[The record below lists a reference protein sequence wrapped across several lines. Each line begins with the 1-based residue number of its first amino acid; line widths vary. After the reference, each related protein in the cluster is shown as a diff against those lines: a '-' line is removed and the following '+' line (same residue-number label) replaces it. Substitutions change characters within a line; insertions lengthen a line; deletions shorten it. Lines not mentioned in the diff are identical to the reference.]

1 MKAKMTKLCLLFI
14 LLCSLPVFYSCSDE
28 ADAFYLYEYWEVM
41 FDPEPPI
48 SETSLSITGGTK
60 LGIKGGVAPYT
71 AEIADGQIATAY
83 VDENNDIQISSI
95 KLGSTSLMV
104 KDADGR
110 IIKIGLKVVNGK
122 QSFSVNSVEARITGI
137 DESLLDEQQK
147 EKLEAVKK
155 KIKDEA
161 GIQATG
167 GIAFS
172 YDQKS
177 SGKVTI
183 VTSKDNAPK
192 IEGSFSRSTSESGT
206 TFQITINGKE
216 YDCKFK
222 LPERSDTSKSITT
235 RDLGPIPYWLVED
248 VTEDYKSDVT
258 DLFGINAT
266 SLKIERIYI
275 GSFTPLRYV
284 YSSFYKIDAAKSTKN
299 CFLSHLSS
307 FSY

>member
-1 MKAKMTKLCLLFI
+1 MKAKMAKLCLLFI

-177 SGKVTI
+177 SGKVTF

-275 GSFTPLRYV
+275 GSFTPLR
-284 YSSFYKIDAAKSTKN
+284 
-299 CFLSHLSS
+299 
-307 FSY
+307 

>member
-1 MKAKMTKLCLLFI
+1 MKAKMAKLCLLFI

-48 SETSLSITGGTK
+48 SETSLPITGGTK

-71 AEIADGQIATAY
+71 AEVADGQIATAY
-83 VDENNDIQISSI
+83 IDKNNDIQISSI

-147 EKLEAVKK
+147 EKLEAIIK

-183 VTSKDNAPK
+183 VTSKDNTPK

-222 LPERSDTSKSITT
+222 LPERPDTSKSITT

-258 DLFGINAT
+258 SLFGINAT

-275 GSFTPLRYV
+275 GSFTPLR
-284 YSSFYKIDAAKSTKN
+284 
-299 CFLSHLSS
+299 
-307 FSY
+307 

>member
-1 MKAKMTKLCLLFI
+1 MKAKTTKLCLLFI

-28 ADAFYLYEYWEVM
+28 ADDFYLFEYWEVM
-41 FDPEPPI
+41 LDPEPPI

-122 QSFSVNSVEARITGI
+122 QSFSVNSVEAKITGI

-235 RDLGPIPYWLVED
+235 RDLDPIPYWLVED

-275 GSFTPLRYV
+275 GSFTPLR
-284 YSSFYKIDAAKSTKN
+284 
-299 CFLSHLSS
+299 
-307 FSY
+307 

>member
-48 SETSLSITGGTK
+48 SETSLPITGGTK

-83 VDENNDIQISSI
+83 IDENNDIQISSI
-95 KLGSTSLMV
+95 KLGNTSLMV

-147 EKLEAVKK
+147 EKLEAVIK

-183 VTSKDNAPK
+183 VTSKDNTPK

-222 LPERSDTSKSITT
+222 LPERPDTSKSITT

-275 GSFTPLRYV
+275 GSFTPLR
-284 YSSFYKIDAAKSTKN
+284 
-299 CFLSHLSS
+299 
-307 FSY
+307 

>member
-95 KLGSTSLMV
+95 KLGNTSLMV

-275 GSFTPLRYV
+275 GSFTPLR
-284 YSSFYKIDAAKSTKN
+284 
-299 CFLSHLSS
+299 
-307 FSY
+307 

>member
-1 MKAKMTKLCLLFI
+1 MSI
-14 LLCSLPVFYSCSDE
+14 
-28 ADAFYLYEYWEVM
+28 WEVM

-71 AEIADGQIATAY
+71 AEIADGQIAIAY

-95 KLGSTSLMV
+95 KLGNTSLMV

-147 EKLEAVKK
+147 EKLEAVIK

-167 GIAFS
+167 VIAFS

-222 LPERSDTSKSITT
+222 LPERPDTSKSITT

-275 GSFTPLRYV
+275 GSFTPLR
-284 YSSFYKIDAAKSTKN
+284 
-299 CFLSHLSS
+299 
-307 FSY
+307 

>member
-1 MKAKMTKLCLLFI
+1 MKAKMAKLCLLFI

-83 VDENNDIQISSI
+83 IDKNNDIQISSI

-147 EKLEAVKK
+147 GKLEAVIK
-155 KIKDEA
+155 KIKEEA
-161 GIQATG
+161 DIQATG

-275 GSFTPLRYV
+275 GSFTPLR
-284 YSSFYKIDAAKSTKN
+284 
-299 CFLSHLSS
+299 
-307 FSY
+307 

>member
-28 ADAFYLYEYWEVM
+28 ADDFYLFEYWEVM

-48 SETSLSITGGTK
+48 SETSLPITGGTK

-83 VDENNDIQISSI
+83 IDKNNDIQISSI

-147 EKLEAVKK
+147 EKLEAVIK

-183 VTSKDNAPK
+183 VTSKDNTPK

-275 GSFTPLRYV
+275 GSFTPLR
-284 YSSFYKIDAAKSTKN
+284 
-299 CFLSHLSS
+299 
-307 FSY
+307 

>member
-28 ADAFYLYEYWEVM
+28 ADDFYLFEYWEVM
-41 FDPEPPI
+41 LNPEPPI

-60 LGIKGGVAPYT
+60 LGIKGGIAPYT

-83 VDENNDIQISSI
+83 VDKNNDIQISSI
-95 KLGSTSLMV
+95 KLGNTSLMV

-183 VTSKDNAPK
+183 VTSKDNTPK

-258 DLFGINAT
+258 DLFGINVT

-275 GSFTPLRYV
+275 GSFTPLR
-284 YSSFYKIDAAKSTKN
+284 
-299 CFLSHLSS
+299 
-307 FSY
+307 

>member
-48 SETSLSITGGTK
+48 SEASLSITGGTK

-147 EKLEAVKK
+147 EKLEAVIK

-183 VTSKDNAPK
+183 VTSKDNTPK
-192 IEGSFSRSTSESGT
+192 IEGSFSRSTSEPGT

-258 DLFGINAT
+258 DLFGINVT

-275 GSFTPLRYV
+275 GSFTPLR
-284 YSSFYKIDAAKSTKN
+284 
-299 CFLSHLSS
+299 
-307 FSY
+307 

>member
-1 MKAKMTKLCLLFI
+1 MKAKMAKLCLLFI

-48 SETSLSITGGTK
+48 SETSLPITGGTK

-275 GSFTPLRYV
+275 GSFTPLR
-284 YSSFYKIDAAKSTKN
+284 
-299 CFLSHLSS
+299 
-307 FSY
+307 

>member
-1 MKAKMTKLCLLFI
+1 MKAKMAKLCLLFI

-147 EKLEAVKK
+147 GKLEAVIK

-192 IEGSFSRSTSESGT
+192 IEGSVSRSTSESGT

-222 LPERSDTSKSITT
+222 LPERSDTSRSITH

-275 GSFTPLRYV
+275 GSFTPLR
-284 YSSFYKIDAAKSTKN
+284 
-299 CFLSHLSS
+299 
-307 FSY
+307 

>member
-1 MKAKMTKLCLLFI
+1 MKAKMAKLCLLFI

-95 KLGSTSLMV
+95 KLGNTSLMV

-183 VTSKDNAPK
+183 VTSKDNTPK

-275 GSFTPLRYV
+275 GSFTPLR
-284 YSSFYKIDAAKSTKN
+284 
-299 CFLSHLSS
+299 
-307 FSY
+307 

>member
-1 MKAKMTKLCLLFI
+1 MKAKTTKLCLLFI

-28 ADAFYLYEYWEVM
+28 ADDFYLFEYWEVM
-41 FDPEPPI
+41 LDPEPPI

-83 VDENNDIQISSI
+83 IDENNDIQISSI

-137 DESLLDEQQK
+137 DKSLLDEQQK
-147 EKLEAVKK
+147 EKLEAVIK
-155 KIKDEA
+155 KIKEEA

-183 VTSKDNAPK
+183 VTSKDNTPK

-222 LPERSDTSKSITT
+222 LPERPDTSKSITT

-275 GSFTPLRYV
+275 GSFTPLR
-284 YSSFYKIDAAKSTKN
+284 
-299 CFLSHLSS
+299 
-307 FSY
+307 

>member
-1 MKAKMTKLCLLFI
+1 MKAKMAKLCLLFV

-28 ADAFYLYEYWEVM
+28 ADAFYLYEYWGVM

-48 SETSLSITGGTK
+48 SEASLSITGGTK

-275 GSFTPLRYV
+275 GSFTPLR
-284 YSSFYKIDAAKSTKN
+284 
-299 CFLSHLSS
+299 
-307 FSY
+307 

>member
-48 SETSLSITGGTK
+48 SEASLSITGGTK

-95 KLGSTSLMV
+95 KLGNTSLMV

-147 EKLEAVKK
+147 EKLEAVIK

-248 VTEDYKSDVT
+248 VTENYKSDVIGQFET
-258 DLFGINAT
+258 DAT

-275 GSFTPLRYV
+275 GSFTPLR
-284 YSSFYKIDAAKSTKN
+284 
-299 CFLSHLSS
+299 
-307 FSY
+307 

>member
-1 MKAKMTKLCLLFI
+1 MKAKMAKLCLLFI

-167 GIAFS
+167 EIAFS
-172 YDQKS
+172 YDLKS

-275 GSFTPLRYV
+275 GSFTPLR
-284 YSSFYKIDAAKSTKN
+284 
-299 CFLSHLSS
+299 
-307 FSY
+307 

>member
-48 SETSLSITGGTK
+48 SEASLSITGGTK

-147 EKLEAVKK
+147 EKLEAVIK

-222 LPERSDTSKSITT
+222 LPERPDTSKSITT

-275 GSFTPLRYV
+275 GSFTPLR
-284 YSSFYKIDAAKSTKN
+284 
-299 CFLSHLSS
+299 
-307 FSY
+307 

>member
-41 FDPEPPI
+41 LDPEPPI
-48 SETSLSITGGTK
+48 SETSLPITGGTK

-83 VDENNDIQISSI
+83 VDKNNDIQISSI
-95 KLGSTSLMV
+95 KLGNTSLMV

-275 GSFTPLRYV
+275 GSFTPLR
-284 YSSFYKIDAAKSTKN
+284 
-299 CFLSHLSS
+299 
-307 FSY
+307 

>member
-48 SETSLSITGGTK
+48 SEASLSITGGTK

-122 QSFSVNSVEARITGI
+122 QSFSVNSVEAKITGI

-147 EKLEAVKK
+147 EKLEAVIK

-258 DLFGINAT
+258 DLFGINVT

-275 GSFTPLRYV
+275 GSFTPLR
-284 YSSFYKIDAAKSTKN
+284 
-299 CFLSHLSS
+299 
-307 FSY
+307 

>member
-28 ADAFYLYEYWEVM
+28 ADDFYLFEYWEVM
-41 FDPEPPI
+41 LDPEPPI
-48 SETSLSITGGTK
+48 SEASLSITGGTK

-83 VDENNDIQISSI
+83 IDKNNDIQISSI

-110 IIKIGLKVVNGK
+110 VIKIGLKVVNGK

-137 DESLLDEQQK
+137 DESLLNEQQK
-147 EKLEAVKK
+147 EKLEAVIK
-155 KIKDEA
+155 KIKEEA
-161 GIQATG
+161 DIQATG

-183 VTSKDNAPK
+183 VTGKENTPK

-222 LPERSDTSKSITT
+222 LPERPDTSKSITT

-248 VTEDYKSDVT
+248 VTEDYKSEVT
-258 DLFGINAT
+258 GLFGTNAT

-275 GSFTPLRYV
+275 GSFTPLR
-284 YSSFYKIDAAKSTKN
+284 
-299 CFLSHLSS
+299 
-307 FSY
+307 

>member
-1 MKAKMTKLCLLFI
+1 MKAKMAKLCLLFI

-28 ADAFYLYEYWEVM
+28 ADDFYLFEYWEVM

-48 SETSLSITGGTK
+48 SETSLPITGGTK

-83 VDENNDIQISSI
+83 VDENNDIRISSI

-147 EKLEAVKK
+147 EKLEAVIKM
-155 KIKDEA
+155 IKDEA

-222 LPERSDTSKSITT
+222 LPERPDTSKSITT

-275 GSFTPLRYV
+275 GSFTPLR
-284 YSSFYKIDAAKSTKN
+284 
-299 CFLSHLSS
+299 
-307 FSY
+307 

>member
-1 MKAKMTKLCLLFI
+1 MKAKMAKLCLLFI

-41 FDPEPPI
+41 FDPKPPI

-275 GSFTPLRYV
+275 GSFTPLR
-284 YSSFYKIDAAKSTKN
+284 
-299 CFLSHLSS
+299 
-307 FSY
+307 

>member
-1 MKAKMTKLCLLFI
+1 MKAKMAKLCLLFI

-28 ADAFYLYEYWEVM
+28 ADDFYLFEYWEVM
-41 FDPEPPI
+41 LDPEPPI

-222 LPERSDTSKSITT
+222 LPERPDTSKSITT

-275 GSFTPLRYV
+275 GSFTPLR
-284 YSSFYKIDAAKSTKN
+284 
-299 CFLSHLSS
+299 
-307 FSY
+307 

>member
-1 MKAKMTKLCLLFI
+1 MKAKTTKLCLLFI

-95 KLGSTSLMV
+95 KLGRTSLMV

-147 EKLEAVKK
+147 EKLEAVIK

-222 LPERSDTSKSITT
+222 LPERPDTSKSITT

-275 GSFTPLRYV
+275 GSFTPLR
-284 YSSFYKIDAAKSTKN
+284 
-299 CFLSHLSS
+299 
-307 FSY
+307 

>member
-14 LLCSLPVFYSCSDE
+14 ILCSLPVFYSCSDE

-41 FDPEPPI
+41 LDPEPPI
-48 SETSLSITGGTK
+48 SETSLPITGGTK

-147 EKLEAVKK
+147 EKLEAVIK

-248 VTEDYKSDVT
+248 VTENYKSDVIGQFET
-258 DLFGINAT
+258 DAT

-275 GSFTPLRYV
+275 GSFTPLR
-284 YSSFYKIDAAKSTKN
+284 
-299 CFLSHLSS
+299 
-307 FSY
+307 

>member
-28 ADAFYLYEYWEVM
+28 ADVFYLYEYWEVM
-41 FDPEPPI
+41 LDPEPPI
-48 SETSLSITGGTK
+48 SETCLPITGGTK
-60 LGIKGGVAPYT
+60 LGIKGGIAPYT

-83 VDENNDIQISSI
+83 IDENNDIQISSI

-147 EKLEAVKK
+147 EKLEAVIK

-222 LPERSDTSKSITT
+222 LPERPDTSKSITT

-275 GSFTPLRYV
+275 GSFTPLR
-284 YSSFYKIDAAKSTKN
+284 
-299 CFLSHLSS
+299 
-307 FSY
+307 

>member
-1 MKAKMTKLCLLFI
+1 MKAKMAKLCLLFI

-183 VTSKDNAPK
+183 VTSKNNTPK

-275 GSFTPLRYV
+275 GSFTPLR
-284 YSSFYKIDAAKSTKN
+284 
-299 CFLSHLSS
+299 
-307 FSY
+307 

>member
-147 EKLEAVKK
+147 EKLEAVIK

-167 GIAFS
+167 VIAFS

-183 VTSKDNAPK
+183 VTSKDNTPK

-258 DLFGINAT
+258 DLFGINVT

-275 GSFTPLRYV
+275 GSFTPLR
-284 YSSFYKIDAAKSTKN
+284 
-299 CFLSHLSS
+299 
-307 FSY
+307 

>member
-1 MKAKMTKLCLLFI
+1 MKAKMAKLCLLFI

-83 VDENNDIQISSI
+83 VDENNDIRISSI

-147 EKLEAVKK
+147 EKLEAVIK
-155 KIKDEA
+155 KIKEEA

-222 LPERSDTSKSITT
+222 LPERPDTSKSITT

-275 GSFTPLRYV
+275 GSFTPLR
-284 YSSFYKIDAAKSTKN
+284 
-299 CFLSHLSS
+299 
-307 FSY
+307 

>member
-95 KLGSTSLMV
+95 KLGNTSLMV

-222 LPERSDTSKSITT
+222 LPERPDTSKSITT

-275 GSFTPLRYV
+275 GSFTPLR
-284 YSSFYKIDAAKSTKN
+284 
-299 CFLSHLSS
+299 
-307 FSY
+307 

>member
-1 MKAKMTKLCLLFI
+1 
-14 LLCSLPVFYSCSDE
+14 
-28 ADAFYLYEYWEVM
+28 M

-48 SETSLSITGGTK
+48 SEASLSITGGTK

-147 EKLEAVKK
+147 EKLEAVIK

-183 VTSKDNAPK
+183 VTSKDNTPK

-258 DLFGINAT
+258 DLFGINVT

-275 GSFTPLRYV
+275 GSFTPLR
-284 YSSFYKIDAAKSTKN
+284 
-299 CFLSHLSS
+299 
-307 FSY
+307 

>member
-28 ADAFYLYEYWEVM
+28 ADDFYLFEYWEVM
-41 FDPEPPI
+41 LDPEPPI
-48 SETSLSITGGTK
+48 SETSLPITGGTK
-60 LGIKGGVAPYT
+60 LGIKGGIAPYT

-83 VDENNDIQISSI
+83 IDENNDIQISSI

-147 EKLEAVKK
+147 EKLEAVIK

-222 LPERSDTSKSITT
+222 LPERPDTSKSITT

-275 GSFTPLRYV
+275 GSFTPLR
-284 YSSFYKIDAAKSTKN
+284 
-299 CFLSHLSS
+299 
-307 FSY
+307 

>member
-1 MKAKMTKLCLLFI
+1 MKAKMAKLCLLFI

-48 SETSLSITGGTK
+48 SEASLSITGGTK

-248 VTEDYKSDVT
+248 VTENYKSDVIGQFET
-258 DLFGINAT
+258 DAT

-275 GSFTPLRYV
+275 GSFTPLR
-284 YSSFYKIDAAKSTKN
+284 
-299 CFLSHLSS
+299 
-307 FSY
+307 

>member
-110 IIKIGLKVVNGK
+110 IVKIGLKVVNGK

-275 GSFTPLRYV
+275 GSFTPLR
-284 YSSFYKIDAAKSTKN
+284 
-299 CFLSHLSS
+299 
-307 FSY
+307 

>member
-1 MKAKMTKLCLLFI
+1 MKAKTTKLCLLFI

-147 EKLEAVKK
+147 EKLEAVIK

-258 DLFGINAT
+258 DLFGINTT

-275 GSFTPLRYV
+275 GSFTPLR
-284 YSSFYKIDAAKSTKN
+284 
-299 CFLSHLSS
+299 
-307 FSY
+307 

>member
-1 MKAKMTKLCLLFI
+1 MKAKMAKLCLLFI

-122 QSFSVNSVEARITGI
+122 QSFSVNSMEARITGI

-147 EKLEAVKK
+147 GKLEAVIK

-275 GSFTPLRYV
+275 GSFTPLR
-284 YSSFYKIDAAKSTKN
+284 
-299 CFLSHLSS
+299 
-307 FSY
+307 

>member
-1 MKAKMTKLCLLFI
+1 MKAKMAKLCLLFI

-48 SETSLSITGGTK
+48 SEASLSITGGTK

-147 EKLEAVKK
+147 EKLEAVIK

-183 VTSKDNAPK
+183 VTSKDNTPK

-222 LPERSDTSKSITT
+222 LPERPDTSKSITT

-275 GSFTPLRYV
+275 GSFTPLR
-284 YSSFYKIDAAKSTKN
+284 
-299 CFLSHLSS
+299 
-307 FSY
+307 

>member
-48 SETSLSITGGTK
+48 SETSLPITGGTK
-60 LGIKGGVAPYT
+60 LGIKGGIAPYT

-83 VDENNDIQISSI
+83 IDENNDIQISSI

-147 EKLEAVKK
+147 GKLEAVIK

-167 GIAFS
+167 VIAFS

-183 VTSKDNAPK
+183 VTNKDNAPK

-222 LPERSDTSKSITT
+222 LPERPDTSKSITT

-275 GSFTPLRYV
+275 GSFTPLR
-284 YSSFYKIDAAKSTKN
+284 
-299 CFLSHLSS
+299 
-307 FSY
+307 